1 MSLLNVYVFQKTIK
15 LGRRAQILILLLH
28 LSMLQMPIFIL
39 VFLHPPCKI
48 MVMFLRLDRKMV
60 TYREDPRDK
69 KLVQGQEKKERQF
82 SVLVL

>member
-1 MSLLNVYVFQKTIK
+1 
-15 LGRRAQILILLLH
+15 
-28 LSMLQMPIFIL
+28 MPIFIL

>member
-1 MSLLNVYVFQKTIK
+1 
-15 LGRRAQILILLLH
+15 
-28 LSMLQMPIFIL
+28 
-39 VFLHPPCKI
+39 
-48 MVMFLRLDRKMV
+48 MFLRLDRKMV